1 VGDEEK
7 LWRRMRRLGIVAVM
21 GLGGPVLLPFAAA
34 FAVPN
39 LAWMTLTVDRRGAR
53 SWLMASTITAG
64 IVAALSAT
72 ALIRASIDGRA
83 DPVAAVAWVGALI
96 GCGCYAR
103 GMDQWC
109 SELGWTSA
117 ARRWS
122 SASRL
127 MGAAALTETA
137 LLVAAQV
144 SAPAGPRDGSW
155 VVVDNSGFPVNGW
168 GLAAGGVMWALMV
181 AGLRQMWLASRSFF
195 VAWRT
200 SGRSPLRPDDAP
212 LVRSS

>member
-1 VGDEEK
+1 
-7 LWRRMRRLGIVAVM
+7 MRRLGVVTVM

-34 FAVPN
+34 IAVPS

-72 ALIRASIDGRA
+72 ALFDATGAGRD
-83 DPVAAVAWVGALI
+83 DPVFAVAWFGVLM

-103 GMDQWC
+103 GMDEWC

-122 SASRL
+122 GASNL
-127 MGAAALTETA
+127 LGAAALAQLA
-137 LLVAAQV
+137 LAVGALV
-144 SAPAGPRDGSW
+144 SALAEPRAPSW
-155 VVVDNSGFPVNGW
+155 VVVGNSGFPANGW
-168 GLAAGGVMWALMV
+168 GTAVTLAMAVLLI

-200 SGRSPLRPDDAP
+200 SGRSPLRPDETT
-212 LVRSS
+212 LVQSS